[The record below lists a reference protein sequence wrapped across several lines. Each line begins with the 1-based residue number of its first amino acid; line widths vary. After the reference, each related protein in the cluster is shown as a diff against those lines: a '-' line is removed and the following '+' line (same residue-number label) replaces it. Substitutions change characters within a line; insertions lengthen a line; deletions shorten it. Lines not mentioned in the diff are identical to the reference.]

1 MSAYHIC
8 LVQPPGY
15 VHAAAF
21 AEVAD
26 TFEYALRRL
35 GHAVTRSA
43 AAGGAGART
52 IVLGSN
58 LLAHAALPLPADAIL
73 YNLEQLDA
81 SSSWLTPPLLDLFR
95 RHTVWDY
102 SVRNAVRYAALGLPT
117 PRVVPIGWV
126 PELERVP
133 RAREEDIDVLFY
145 GSLNQRRRVA
155 LEAIRAAGL
164 RVETAFGVYGAER
177 DGLIAR
183 AKVVLNVHFYEAKVL
198 ELVRLSYLLG
208 NRRCVVSERGA
219 DEAEARALERGVAF
233 AAYEDLAATCA
244 RLAGDPVA
252 RRELGEAGHTLMASR
267 DAAVILAAALAA
279 PHAPA
284 KSDEGSRPLEIAD
297 VPVPAYYHFARPE
310 VVALA
315 QPRGRRVLDVG
326 CAAGAMGAA
335 MLAQGAEE
343 VVGVEVHA
351 GAASRA
357 RGRLTAVYRLDI
369 ESLPELPYPQRY
381 FDVITL
387 ADVLEHLRD
396 PVAVLRHL
404 GRWLAPDG
412 RVVCS
417 LPNVRHQSVLLPL
430 LLEGRWDYQDAG
442 VLDRTHLRFFTPATA
457 VSLLADAGLVVAGP
471 VQAVV
476 TPPARELEAAARMVA
491 ALGYDAARF
500 TSEASIVQVLLS
512 AGLSRASDAGSEALV
527 DPWRGSRPT
536 RILLAPDAARPDDCW
551 RDAMAALAPAAAA
564 NPDVTLGIAL
574 PLESH
579 AMAPAELAA
588 ASGDF
593 EGECDLLLIE
603 APTSAAAW
611 ERLLAGAS
619 LWVKTSPRLDVEAAA
634 QRVGVEIRDLARDV
648 AAAA

>member
-15 VHAAAF
+15 AHAAAF

-26 TFEYALRRL
+26 TIEYALRRL
-35 GHAVTRSA
+35 GHGVTRSA

-58 LLAHAALPLPADAIL
+58 LLAHAALTLPADAIL

-133 RAREEDIDVLFY
+133 RAEEDIDVLFY
-145 GSLNQRRRVA
+145 GSLNERRSTA
-155 LEAIRAAGL
+155 LDAVRAVGL

-183 AKVVLNVHFYEAKVL
+183 AKVVLNVHFYQAKVL

-233 AAYEDLAATCA
+233 AAYEHLAATCA

-267 DAAVILAAALAA
+267 DATAILAEALSA
-279 PHAPA
+279 PPPPA
-284 KSDEGSRPLEIAD
+284 LSDEGSRPLEIAG

-369 ESLPELPYPQRY
+369 ESLPELPYPERY

-500 TSEASIVQVLLS
+500 TSEARIVQVLLS
-512 AGLSRASDAGSEALV
+512 AGLSRASNAASEALL

-536 RILLAPDAARPDDCW
+536 RILLAPDATRLDDCW

-574 PLESH
+574 PLESL
-579 AMAPAELAA
+579 ATAPAELAA

-603 APTSAAAW
+603 APTSVPAW

-619 LWVKTSPRLDVEAAA
+619 LWVRTSPRPNVEAAA
-634 QRVGVEIRDLARDV
+634 QRVGVEIRDLARAV